1 MGEFEIFEALMMSI
15 ELSVVASMNFLA
27 IAAAYLIAAYVAGKK
42 LPRGVAVG
50 TSLIYTMFLVPPF
63 TGMAGNLRRV
73 YDLGNHLEANFP
85 ESVLSTSSGIS
96 FEATVILFGIPMI
109 VGWLG
114 SIYFMHGY
122 IRGEK
127 YENA

>member
-1 MGEFEIFEALMMSI
+1 
-15 ELSVVASMNFLA
+15 VASMNFLA
-27 IAAAYLIAAYVAGKK
+27 IVAAYLIAAYVAGKK
-42 LPRGVAVG
+42 LPRSVAVG

-73 YDLGNHLEANFP
+73 YDLGNHLEVNFP
-85 ESVLSTSSGIS
+85 ESVLSTSSGTS
-96 FEATVILFGIPMI
+96 FEAIVILFGIPMI

-122 IRGEK
+122 IRSENH
-127 YENA
+127 ENA